1 MKTTTILKCERL
13 SYQVRGKTLL
23 NDVGFTI
30 EPGQRVAVLGHNGAG
45 KSTLIDLLT
54 HALEP
59 DSGSVSVFG
68 QPFQKIDRQRIG
80 VVFDRLQAFV
90 LLKVKEVIRY
100 FRTIYGLPG
109 ALPEPELLEAVQL
122 QDHLDKQIRYL
133 SKGERKK
140 VWVLLALMHNPEFL
154 ILDEATSELDPF
166 SRRRVWDKGILSNPN
181 RTVLFTTHS
190 WEEAQ
195 EHADSIIFLSKGVMP
210 MPMISTNRLLSEEY
224 LPFDR
229 KVVVRQEPALTA
241 FLEEQQAEF
250 YEEDEQLHILP
261 SNLDELLGR
270 IARLTSSYSI
280 MNTSLMDVYAL
291 STKKLTV

>member
-1 MKTTTILKCERL
+1 MKTKTILNCQDL
-13 SYQVRGKTLL
+13 SYEVSGKSLL
-23 NDVGFTI
+23 KGVGFSI
-30 EPGQRVAVLGHNGAG
+30 EQGQRVAILGHNGAG
-45 KSTLIDLLT
+45 KSTLIDLIT

-59 DSGSVSVFG
+59 DTGNVSLFDK
-68 QPFQKIDRQRIG
+68 PFQKINRHRIG

-90 LLKVKEVIRY
+90 LLRVKEVIRY

-122 QDHLDKQIRYL
+122 EAHLDKQIRYL

-140 VWVLLALMHNPEFL
+140 VWVLMALMHNPELL

-166 SRRRVWDKGILSNPN
+166 SRRRVWDKGILANPN

-195 EHADSIIFLSKGVMP
+195 EHADSIIFLSKGLMP
-210 MPMISTNRLLSEEY
+210 MPMIETNRLLSDEY

-241 FLEEQQAEF
+241 FLEEQKAEF
-250 YEEDEQLHILP
+250 YEEDEELHILP

-291 STKKLTV
+291 STKKLAV